1 MSPIQIGGSIKGAV
15 AIVVVTVVLLAMT
28 PTIIDQVQSLNT
40 SGWTFT
46 GYEGAIALIGLVPF
60 LWVAGI
66 LAGANTFKFQALN
79 VSLGCWD
86 VHTL

>member
-1 MSPIQIGGSIKGAV
+1 MKTMEVSASIKGAV
-15 AIVVVTVVLLAMT
+15 AIVVITVVLLAMT
-28 PTIIDQVQSLNT
+28 PTVIDQVQALNT
-40 SGWTFT
+40 SSWTFT

-66 LAGANTFKFQALN
+66 LAGANTLKNLN
-79 VSLGCWD
+79 VSSSGWD

>member
-1 MSPIQIGGSIKGAV
+1 MVQISGSIKGAV

-28 PTIIDQVQSLNT
+28 PTVIDQVQSLNT
-40 SGWTFT
+40 STWTFT

-66 LAGANTFKFQALN
+66 LAGAKGNFLPYAVGMF
-79 VSLGCWD
+79 
-86 VHTL
+86 TLYKGGKG